1 MSMTLATFH
10 RTHGLLHAQTTCK
23 KTKQSTDLQEHL
35 LCQVQVV
42 HALVLHAHACEGQ
55 MQAREQASCRS
66 VGSHGLITLILKGKG
81 IAKAYPGSCKTVLY
95 AGSLAKIPPS
105 TVILLRAQ
113 VVAAHSK
120 PG

>member
-1 MSMTLATFH
+1 MTLAPFH
-10 RTHGLLHAQTTCK
+10 RSHSLLHAQTVCNNSK
-23 KTKQSTDLQEHL
+23 ENADLQEHL

-55 MQAREQASCRS
+55 MEAWEQASCRS

-81 IAKAYPGSCKTVLY
+81 VAKAYPGSCKAVLH
-95 AGSLAKIPPS
+95 AGSLAKISPS
-105 TVILLRAQ
+105 TVVLLRAQ